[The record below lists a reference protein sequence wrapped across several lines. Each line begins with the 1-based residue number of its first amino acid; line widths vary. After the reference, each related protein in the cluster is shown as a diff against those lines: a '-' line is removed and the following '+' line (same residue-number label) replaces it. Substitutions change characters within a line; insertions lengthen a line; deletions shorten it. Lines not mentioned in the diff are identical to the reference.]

1 MNFKTNKSMLICIF
15 ILTFIYAF
23 SILINK
29 SMIANI
35 ASIVCVLLTSTIT
48 LFNIKYISN
57 SRKYLYF
64 LIFLFHISYIV
75 SSILRILECYFY
87 NNSMH
92 LLHLKEI
99 CYVVESFLVAGIV
112 MSVIFLS
119 MKFMDKRQFAIDF
132 FAVSFALY
140 YIARPILSSIFSNFD
155 IFLEPINTV
164 TMTLFFDILIAMS
177 VIIIIYTFRQK
188 FENTVVKI
196 NILAIILFLILDVVF
211 VYQDIVG
218 IYTEDEFFD
227 FFYIIPH
234 ILFAISISME
244 SSIGGFSFNIRNEK
258 ALNYGSDYLIMC
270 TFGILFGL
278 NIILSFLNIIN
289 SYDSFTIF
297 IIIVIYLF
305 LNLSHKDRLKNEELL
320 RINRKMSLE
329 LEKKISQRTNELENT
344 NHKLLNYINTDSL
357 TGIGSRSYLINILDS
372 NENLKAKYAIL
383 YMVDIIRFKN
393 INYISGHIVADNI
406 LRTISHILRR
416 EFCHDL
422 VFRTD
427 SNEFVILI
435 KSDTCDVDK
444 LENTAKIISDS
455 ITNIE
460 LDDKIYKISVAIG
473 CSFCYSSYD
482 NLLKNAEYACKMAKE
497 NYEENKNYKLYDD
510 EISKH
515 MLRMANIESLL
526 KIIDY
531 DKEFFMEFQPQFSI
545 DGKELLGMEA
555 LIRWNSPT
563 LAYVTPKEFIPI
575 AENTGT
581 IVRITKWTIEQSFKL
596 IKLWNEKYNSNLSM
610 SINISPKY
618 FCMYSFIN
626 EIGNFISTIQ
636 VLPSWLDFEITEMT
650 IIDIDS
656 AAIDTFE
663 KLSYLGINV
672 SLDDF
677 GTGYSSLNYIN
688 SFRLNRIKIAKEL
701 IDTLSY
707 QDKKS
712 NLVHAIIKMA
722 DSLELKTIAEGVET
736 KEQLEI
742 LNDVGCLQIQGFYY
756 GKPIN
761 GIEFE
766 KKYLSSGNYSL
777 KK

>member
-1 MNFKTNKSMLICIF
+1 VFGKLSDEEQTEGIIIRSEEVLNVEKGQKIQKIKENNEKVSKNEVVAKVSTQNEQDIMKRIEEVNKKIESAL
-15 ILTFIYAF
+15 AENQ
-23 SILINK
+23 INVNSTQNITINEK
-29 SMIANI
+29 IERVLANI
-35 ASIVCVLLTSTIT
+35 NTVNLQSKIDEYDKEIKNALYEKAKISGELTKEGSKLKSLIKEKENLENTLNSNTKNIIST
-48 LFNIKYISN
+48 NAGN
-57 SRKYLYF
+57 
-64 LIFLFHISYIV
+64 ISYIV
-75 SSILRILECYFY
+75 DGYE
-87 NNSMH
+87 
-92 LLHLKEI
+92 E
-99 CYVVESFLVAGIV
+99 
-112 MSVIFLS
+112 
-119 MKFMDKRQFAIDF
+119 KFKTD
-132 FAVSFALY
+132 
-140 YIARPILSSIFSNFD
+140 NFEY
-155 IFLEPINTV
+155 L
-164 TMTLFFDILIAMS
+164 
-177 VIIIIYTFRQK
+177 
-188 FENTVVKI
+188 
-196 NILAIILFLILDVVF
+196 
-211 VYQDIVG
+211 
-218 IYTEDEFFD
+218 TEDLLKSVDIKKGSVLSVSDNKAKIIKD
-227 FFYIIPH
+227 FNTYIV
-234 ILFAISISME
+234 
-244 SSIGGFSFNIRNEK
+244 
-258 ALNYGSDYLIMC
+258 C
-270 TFGILFGL
+270 
-278 NIILSFLNIIN
+278 
-289 SYDSFTIF
+289 
-297 IIIVIYLF
+297 IV
-305 LNLSHKDRLKNEELL
+305 NKDRLKNEELL

-393 INYISGHIVADNI
+393 INYISGHMVADNI
-406 LRTISHILRR
+406 LRTISHILRK

-563 LAYVTPKEFIPI
+563 LGYVTPKEFIPI

-736 KEQLEI
+736 KEQLDI
-742 LNDVGCLQIQGFYY
+742 LKDVGCLQIQGFYY

-766 KKYLSSGNYSL
+766 EKYLRSGNYSL

>member
-1 MNFKTNKSMLICIF
+1 
-15 ILTFIYAF
+15 
-23 SILINK
+23 
-29 SMIANI
+29 
-35 ASIVCVLLTSTIT
+35 
-48 LFNIKYISN
+48 
-57 SRKYLYF
+57 
-64 LIFLFHISYIV
+64 
-75 SSILRILECYFY
+75 
-87 NNSMH
+87 
-92 LLHLKEI
+92 
-99 CYVVESFLVAGIV
+99 
-112 MSVIFLS
+112 
-119 MKFMDKRQFAIDF
+119 
-132 FAVSFALY
+132 
-140 YIARPILSSIFSNFD
+140 
-155 IFLEPINTV
+155 
-164 TMTLFFDILIAMS
+164 
-177 VIIIIYTFRQK
+177 
-188 FENTVVKI
+188 
-196 NILAIILFLILDVVF
+196 
-211 VYQDIVG
+211 
-218 IYTEDEFFD
+218 
-227 FFYIIPH
+227 
-234 ILFAISISME
+234 
-244 SSIGGFSFNIRNEK
+244 
-258 ALNYGSDYLIMC
+258 
-270 TFGILFGL
+270 
-278 NIILSFLNIIN
+278 
-289 SYDSFTIF
+289 
-297 IIIVIYLF
+297 
-305 LNLSHKDRLKNEELL
+305 
-320 RINRKMSLE
+320 
-329 LEKKISQRTNELENT
+329 
-344 NHKLLNYINTDSL
+344 
-357 TGIGSRSYLINILDS
+357 
-372 NENLKAKYAIL
+372 
-383 YMVDIIRFKN
+383 
-393 INYISGHIVADNI
+393 
-406 LRTISHILRR
+406 
-416 EFCHDL
+416 
-422 VFRTD
+422 
-427 SNEFVILI
+427 
-435 KSDTCDVDK
+435 
-444 LENTAKIISDS
+444 
-455 ITNIE
+455 
-460 LDDKIYKISVAIG
+460 
-473 CSFCYSSYD
+473 
-482 NLLKNAEYACKMAKE
+482 MAKE

-555 LIRWNSPT
+555 LIRWNSST
-563 LAYVTPKEFIPI
+563 LGYVTPKEFIPI

>member
-1 MNFKTNKSMLICIF
+1 MNFKTKKSMLICVF
-15 ILTFIYAF
+15 ILAFIYAF
-23 SILINK
+23 SVLINK
-29 SMIANI
+29 SIIATI
-35 ASIVCVLLTSTIT
+35 ASVVCVLLTSFIT
-48 LFNIKYISN
+48 LSNIKYISYN
-57 SRKYLYF
+57 RKYLYF
-64 LIFLFHISYIV
+64 LVFLFNVSYII
-75 SSILRILECYFY
+75 SSFLRILENYFY
-87 NNSMH
+87 NNSMY
-92 LLHLKEI
+92 LLYLKEVF
-99 CYVVESFLVAGIV
+99 YVVESFLMAGIV

-132 FAVSFALY
+132 FAVTFALY
-140 YIARPILSSIFSNFD
+140 YIAKPILSSIFSNFD

-188 FENTVVKI
+188 FDNTIVKI
-196 NILAIILFLILDVVF
+196 NILAITLFLILDIVF

-234 ILFAISISME
+234 VLFSISISIE
-244 SSIGGFSFNIRNEK
+244 SSLGGFSYNIRNEK
-258 ALNYGSDYLIMC
+258 ALNYGSDYPIML
-270 TFGILFGL
+270 TFGILFVL
-278 NIILSFLNIIN
+278 NTVLSFLGIIN

-305 LNLSHKDRLKNEELL
+305 LNLSHKDKLKNEELI
-320 RINRKMSLE
+320 RINRKTSLE
-329 LEKKISQRTNELENT
+329 LEKKIYQRTNELEKI
-344 NHKLLNYINTDSL
+344 NHKLLNLINTDSL
-357 TGIGSRSYLINILDS
+357 TGIGSRSYLIDILNS
-372 NENLKAKYAIL
+372 KENLEGEYAIL
-383 YMVDIIRFKN
+383 FMIDVIRFKN
-393 INYISGHIVADNI
+393 INYISGHLVADNI
-406 LRTISHILRR
+406 LRTIAHTLRK
-416 EFCHDL
+416 EFCHDS

-435 KSDTCDVDK
+435 KSDSCSVDK
-444 LENTAKIISDS
+444 LEETSKKINDC

-460 LDDKIYKISVAIG
+460 LSDRIYKISVAIG
-473 CSFCYSSYD
+473 CSYCHSSYD

-497 NYEENKNYKLYDD
+497 DYEENKNYKLYDN

-515 MLRMANIESLL
+515 MLRMANIESML

-555 LIRWNSPT
+555 LIRWNSPN

-581 IVRITKWTIEQSFKL
+581 IVKITKWTIEQSFKL
-596 IKLWNEKYNSNLSM
+596 IKQWNEKYNSNLSM

-618 FCMYSFIN
+618 FCMY
-626 EIGNFISTIQ
+626 NFIKEIADYISTTKVQ
-636 VLPSWLDFEITEMT
+636 PSWLDFEITEMT
-650 IIDIDS
+650 MINIDS
-656 AAIDTFE
+656 ATIDTFE
-663 KLSYLGINV
+663 KLAYLGINV

-722 DSLELKTIAEGVET
+722 DSLELNTIAEGVES

-742 LNDVGCLQIQGFYY
+742 LRDVGCGQIQGFYY
-756 GKPIN
+756 GRPSN
-761 GIEFE
+761 ASDFE
-766 KKYLSSGNYSL
+766 KNYLSSGKYIL